1 MASRPSGWAVGWALF
16 AAVML
21 LVVGVF
27 QALAGLVGIIEDDFI
42 VVGPEYT
49 YEFSVTAWGWAH
61 LILGIV
67 LVLAGLGIFT
77 GNVLARTVGV
87 VLAALS
93 AIANFAW
100 LPYQPVWSVVM
111 IAVAVA
117 VIWALTVH
125 GRDVTEY

>member
-27 QALAGLVGIIEDDFI
+27 QALAGLVGIIEDDFV

-87 VLAALS
+87 GLAALS

-100 LPYQPVWSVVM
+100 LPYQPFWSIVM
-111 IAVAVA
+111 IAVAVS

-125 GRDVTEY
+125 GRDITEY